1 MESFKPL
8 RPEEKQRLISQAQ
21 AFEASVYFKFP
32 DSAVFKTQA
41 LPTGSKRLISC
52 PRPVSLAIHQ
62 SNKPVTLNFVLNT
75 EIYFLVTVINID
87 QKKIHFN
94 IDTDIFHL
102 ARRKN
107 RRIKIP
113 HDYEAH
119 WMIKRLGGQMAFL
132 RGILTD
138 ISDGGCRVAL
148 NTEQPLVMID
158 QSIEGSL
165 KLGSRLPIEVQGKVV
180 YHKLHVRKEHK
191 QIFGI
196 QYKDLA
202 DSVEKKIQSTMLDL
216 ERELFLRILE

>member
-32 DSAVFKTQA
+32 DSPVFKTQA
-41 LPTGSKRLISC
+41 LPSGSKKLISC
-52 PRPVSLAIHQ
+52 PRPTKLAINQ
-62 SNKPVTLNFVLNT
+62 SNKPVTLNFVINS

-87 QKKIHFN
+87 QRKIHFN

-102 ARRKN
+102 VRRKN
-107 RRIKIP
+107 RRLKIP

-148 NTEQPLVMID
+148 NTELPLVRVD
-158 QSIEGSL
+158 QAIEGTL
-165 KLGSRLPIEVQGKVV
+165 RIGSRLPIDVQGKVI

-196 QYKDLA
+196 QYTDLA
-202 DSVEKKIQSTMLDL
+202 PTAEKRINATMLDL
-216 ERELFLRILE
+216 ERELFLKILE